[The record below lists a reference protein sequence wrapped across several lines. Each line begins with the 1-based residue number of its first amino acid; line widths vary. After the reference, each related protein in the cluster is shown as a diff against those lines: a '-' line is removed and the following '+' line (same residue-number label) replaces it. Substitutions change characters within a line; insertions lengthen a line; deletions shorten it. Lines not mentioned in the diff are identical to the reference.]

1 MVFLSMLVC
10 RENERQ
16 SAPDVLVVDSAETH
30 EVSANVTVET
40 TTTLSSLNLV
50 KSRSQIAAEQNLIN
64 FGLAIPHDILLG
76 ELTLNRFF
84 ITKWLSLLE
93 KIRYIRVA
101 FFKDI

>member
-1 MVFLSMLVC
+1 MFCYPSFIC

-40 TTTLSSLNLV
+40 TTTPSSNIV
-50 KSRSQIAAEQNLIN
+50 KSRSQIVAEQNLIN

-76 ELTLNRFF
+76 ELG
-84 ITKWLSLLE
+84 LSFCPYLFLLQ
-93 KIRYIRVA
+93 
-101 FFKDI
+101 FSL